1 VGDNLGNGYG
11 LQATANTGTALVAY
25 ASSGN
30 AFACQGT
37 MTMTSNTLV
46 TNLNANYLQGNLASA
61 FVTSSSGDAYAANRL
76 NGSAGTN
83 VLRFVQGT
91 VSGAATAIFIGTNK
105 PGSNSSNV
113 WIEITIDSTTLYI
126 PAWT

>member
-1 VGDNLGNGYG
+1 M
-11 LQATANTGTALVAY
+11 AI
-25 ASSGN
+25 SS
-30 AFACQGT
+30 
-37 MTMTSNTLV
+37 STLV

-61 FVTSSSGDAYAANRL
+61 FVTSSAGNAYAANRL

-83 VLRFVQGT
+83 ILRFVQGT
-91 VSGAATAIFIGTNK
+91 VSGAATAGFSGTNK